1 MRERMGKTRLVI
13 YRMTVIQSINAA
25 RPNCDVVISIND
37 SDAAFTPSR
46 TAPAVADLR
55 IRYHNLI
62 LIPPFRKTVFDLYL
76 IQG

>member
-1 MRERMGKTRLVI
+1 MGKTMLVTNS
-13 YRMTVIQSINAA
+13 MTAIQSINAT
-25 RPNCDVVISIND
+25 RPSCNVTTAIND

-46 TAPAVADLR
+46 TAPAVAELR

-76 IQG
+76 IQS

>member
-1 MRERMGKTRLVI
+1 MRKRMSKTMPVI
-13 YRMTVIQSINAA
+13 NRMTVSQSINAA
-25 RPNCDVVISIND
+25 RPSCDVTTTINA

-76 IQG
+76 IQS